1 MRDGVGLPP
10 RVSLYD
16 GPVSRLPVVIIGAGA
31 AGLMAAISSARAGAP
46 TQLLDRRRRVGAKIL
61 MSGGTRCNVTNQDV
75 SERDFNASSS
85 PFVRNVLKQF
95 TPGQARAFFADVG
108 VELKLE
114 PTGKYFPV
122 SDSAKDVLAGL
133 LRAVDTERVELQRE
147 SLVTGVERDE
157 SGFVVKTSAGNL
169 PAGAVVI
176 ATGGLSY
183 PETGSD
189 GIGYRIATELGHT
202 IVRTSAALT
211 PLIAS
216 PAIHASLSG
225 LAVNAEL
232 RVVSRARTLA
242 TRCGSLLFTHT
253 GYSGPVALDISR
265 HWERTSWVDP
275 DVEIRASFGQGRSRD
290 EIGEHVLSEA
300 RRAPRRHV
308 ANLLAEYVPLRVA
321 DLLMQSSEVEPGTML
336 ATLGRDARLRLIRSL
351 TDFRLPVRGIAGYG
365 KAEVTAGGVP
375 LGEVVARSMASKVV
389 EGLYFAGEILDVDG
403 YIGGYNFQWAWS
415 SGWVAGAAAA
425 RHVLAT

>member
-1 MRDGVGLPP
+1 M
-10 RVSLYD
+10 
-16 GPVSRLPVVIIGAGA
+16 SRLPVVIIGAGA
-31 AGLMAAISSARAGAP
+31 AGLMAAISSARAGAA
-46 TQLLDRRRRVGAKIL
+46 TQLLDRRRKVGAKIL
-61 MSGGTRCNVTNQDV
+61 MSGGTRCNVTNEAV

-95 TPGQARAFFADVG
+95 TPEQARAFFAEAG
-108 VELKLE
+108 VDLKLE

-133 LRAVDTERVELQRE
+133 LRTVDAERVELHRE

-157 SGFVVKTSAGNL
+157 SGLVVRTSTRSF
-169 PAGAVVI
+169 PAAAVVI

-216 PAIHASLSG
+216 PALHASLSG
-225 LAVNAEL
+225 LSVNAEL
-232 RVVSRARTLA
+232 RVVSQTKTVT
-242 TRCGSLLFTHT
+242 TRSGSLLFTHT

-265 HWERTSWVDP
+265 HWERTSWDDP

-290 EIGEHVLSEA
+290 EVGEYVLSEA
-300 RRAPRRHV
+300 GRAPRRHV
-308 ANLLAEYVPLRVA
+308 ANLLAEFVPLRLA
-321 DLLMQSSEVEPGTML
+321 DILMHSSGVDTGTML
-336 ATLGRDARLRLIRSL
+336 ATLGRDARLRLIRNL
-351 TDFRLPVRGIAGYG
+351 TDFRLPVQCVAGYG

-375 LGEVVARSMASKVV
+375 LGEVVARSMASKVIDGV
-389 EGLYFAGEILDVDG
+389 YFAGEILDVDG

-425 RHVLAT
+425 RHALAMQPPAAGP